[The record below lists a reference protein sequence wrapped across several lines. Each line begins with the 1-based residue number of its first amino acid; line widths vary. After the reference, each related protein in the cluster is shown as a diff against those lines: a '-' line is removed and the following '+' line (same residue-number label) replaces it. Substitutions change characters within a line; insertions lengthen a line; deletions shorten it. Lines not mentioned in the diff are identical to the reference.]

1 MDDGAQHL
9 ANLGANRGANLGGS
23 SAEAQQP
30 SPGPWTRRTGAAR
43 SSSGSSPQSARADE
57 RSEARIEEG
66 GGDTRR
72 TSDAGRTTREDPV
85 RLGLP
90 ESWLLRHDGGAARV
104 DDRRER
110 RSAVAPSMSEPL
122 SEPDG
127 REATAAQVRLSGAFA
142 GASDHDLVRAIQAAD
157 QDAFAELVARHEG
170 RAYRV
175 ARQLVPDADEA
186 RDVAQEAFLR
196 IFRNSERFDFEHE
209 FTTWLY
215 RIVTN
220 LCIDHLRRRRPRTV
234 GGDEDEPGP
243 EVVDEGAIAP
253 SQRLEQNETAALVRA
268 CVARL
273 PEHFRVVIALR
284 ELEGLTCQEISRI
297 VGATPVTVRWRLHR
311 ARKLFAEQ
319 WERLHE
325 RGARDYLSS
334 PTAAELAR
342 LPRNGDVD
350 SDRPGAS

>member
-1 MDDGAQHL
+1 MDERIEHQAEVDGGRAEVLPVGHFPWR
-9 ANLGANRGANLGGS
+9 ARIGSTPAAFGTDERVGAGGTDGGLDGVR
-23 SAEAQQP
+23 P
-30 SPGPWTRRTGAAR
+30 RID
-43 SSSGSSPQSARADE
+43 ADE
-57 RSEARIEEG
+57 RLALPGSTPLRHHGGAEASQPS
-66 GGDTRR
+66 R
-72 TSDAGRTTREDPV
+72 TSKV
-85 RLGLP
+85 
-90 ESWLLRHDGGAARV
+90 
-104 DDRRER
+104 R
-110 RSAVAPSMSEPL
+110 RSDRDRGACEPSMSDPAHQ
-122 SEPDG
+122 SDG
-127 REATAAQVRLSGAFA
+127 REAAAAKVRLSDAFA

-196 IFRNSERFDFEHE
+196 IFKNSERFDFEHE

-234 GGDEDEPGP
+234 GGEEDEPGP
-243 EVVDEGAIAP
+243 EVVDEGALAP
-253 SQRLEQNETAALVRA
+253 SQRLEQSETAALVRA

-342 LPRNGDVD
+342 LPRAGDGEPC
-350 SDRPGAS
+350 SEGAT